1 MSRTLIDTY
10 IYAHTPPTSSYT
22 PPSTSTRQNI
32 FKRIAK
38 MSQARTAF
46 ENAFMFKRVQR
57 HGHPHGRLSEPDE
70 PLPPYEA
77 VETHPGSSGLSE
89 SELYA
94 MAKRELGD
102 VELRILE
109 NATLLRSLESNPST
123 PASIMDKTQETLNIL
138 FTREG
143 ALKRRIE
150 NYEKHP
156 RNRHMRFRK

>member
-1 MSRTLIDTY
+1 
-10 IYAHTPPTSSYT
+10 
-22 PPSTSTRQNI
+22 
-32 FKRIAK
+32 

-46 ENAFMFKRVQR
+46 ENAFMFKRAQR
-57 HGHPHGRLSEPDE
+57 QNHPRHMSRLSDPDE

-77 VETHPGSSGLSE
+77 EEPHPQSSGLSE
-89 SELYA
+89 TELYA

-102 VELRILE
+102 VEIRILE

-123 PASIMDKTQETLNIL
+123 PVSIMDKTQETLNIL

-156 RNRHMRFRK
+156 RNRHRRV